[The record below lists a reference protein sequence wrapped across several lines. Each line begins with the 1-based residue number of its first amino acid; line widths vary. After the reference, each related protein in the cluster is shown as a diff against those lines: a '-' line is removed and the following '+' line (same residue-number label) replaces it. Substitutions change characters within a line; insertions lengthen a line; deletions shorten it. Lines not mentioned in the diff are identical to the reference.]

1 MCSGKSRGSRNEINR
16 TRDETGETWRGRER
30 AKPKAEAIRRS
41 FRFFS
46 PPPLFVF
53 FSFFYFLSFLPRRS
67 TVCSL
72 WYSVRRPREEAA
84 GNRAYGI
91 REWLND

>member
-46 PPPLFVF
+46 PPPPLRLFFFFLFSLLSPPAFHRVLALVF
-53 FSFFYFLSFLPRRS
+53 RAPASRGSGGES
-67 TVCSL
+67 SL
-72 WYSVRRPREEAA
+72 WNS
-84 GNRAYGI
+84 
-91 REWLND
+91 

>member
-46 PPPLFVF
+46 PPPPSS
-53 FSFFYFLSFLPRRS
+53 SFFLFFIFSPFSPGVPPCARFGIPCAGLARKRR
-67 TVCSL
+67 
-72 WYSVRRPREEAA
+72 
-84 GNRAYGI
+84 GI
-91 REWLND
+91 ELMEFVSG